1 LIKCKICGEI
11 FLEWESAR
19 EHVKS
24 KHREQVKYILSQLR
38 LSKIKKL
45 EKQGIDPENRLLDA
59 SLNTQINT
67 RDASHNYIYVERVQ
81 LAQL

>member
-1 LIKCKICGEI
+1 
-11 FLEWESAR
+11 
-19 EHVKS
+19 VKS

-67 RDASHNYIYVERVQ
+67 RVASHNYIYVEKVQ
-81 LAQL
+81 LTPL

>member
-1 LIKCKICGEI
+1 VWGIVALIKCKICGEI

-38 LSKIKKL
+38 LGKIKKL
-45 EKQGIDPENRLLDA
+45 EKQGIDPENWAAGLFLA
-59 SLNTQINT
+59 FMQNKESTSL
-67 RDASHNYIYVERVQ
+67 SKVGK
-81 LAQL
+81 

>member
-11 FLEWESAR
+11 FSERERAR

-38 LSKIKKL
+38 FSKIKNLK
-45 EKQGIDPENRLLDA
+45 KQDIDPENRLLDA

-67 RDASHNYIYVERVQ
+67 RVASHNYIYVERVQ
-81 LAQL
+81 LTPL